1 MTREMSTPFTRRAF
15 IGSGGAAIVMPRIS
29 HAATV
34 TDATG
39 RALPMPEKVARV
51 FPAGP
56 PAAILLYTLAPELL
70 LGWPR
75 ANRPEECLYMLPDIC
90 TRAEVGRITGR
101 GNTANLEGVIA
112 LKPDLILDVGS
123 TSSTFVSLAERV
135 QQQIGIPYALLDGRF
150 DAVAETYRKLGE
162 LIGRKSEAEKLAR
175 YADDTFKI
183 IADRTAAIAPPARP
197 RVYYARGPRGL
208 VTGLGGSINVE
219 TIEMLAQNVA
229 GANKG
234 GLANVSIEQVLLWN
248 PDVIITIDQDF
259 AASVR
264 SDPAWASIKAVRENR
279 VHLSPKMPFGWVD
292 FPPSVNRL
300 IGLRWLAKILYPD
313 KFPEDMRTLTRDF
326 YTMFYHRTP
335 DDAQIDHVLAGRD

>member
-1 MTREMSTPFTRRAF
+1 MTKKMSMSITRRTFAA
-15 IGSGGAAIVMPRIS
+15 GVTAAIVLPRKVR
-29 HAATV
+29 AATV
-34 TDATG
+34 TDSTG
-39 RALPMPEKVARV
+39 RALQVPEKVARV

-75 ANRPEECLYMLPDIC
+75 ANRPEECAYMLPDIC
-90 TRAEVGRITGR
+90 ARPEVGRITGR
-101 GNTANLEGVIA
+101 GNTANLESVIV
-112 LKPDLILDVGS
+112 LRPDLILDVGS

-135 QQQIGIPYALLDGRF
+135 QQQTGIPYALLDGRF

-162 LIGRKSEAEKLAR
+162 LIGRKSDAEKLAR
-175 YADDTFKI
+175 HADDTFRM
-183 IADRTAAIAPPARP
+183 IAGRTASIAPSARP

-229 GANKG
+229 GGTKG

-248 PDVIITIDQDF
+248 PDVIVTIDQDF

-264 SDPAWASIKAVRENR
+264 SDPAWASIKAVRDNR

-313 KFPEDMRTLTRDF
+313 KFPEDMRALTRDF